1 MGERGCKV
9 SEEKEKY
16 EAGER
21 RHLDDEITGRFT
33 RREWIDIAVAVYS
46 SARRW
51 CDDAERGVHLLRLA
65 DELYEILGVDA
76 DELNL
81 PSGRDGE
88 DSAPA

>member
-1 MGERGCKV
+1 MGDK
-9 SEEKEKY
+9 
-16 EAGER
+16 
-21 RHLDDEITGRFT
+21 ITATFT
-33 RREWIDIAVAVYS
+33 RKEWIDIAVSVYS
-46 SARRW
+46 AARRW
-51 CDDAERGVHLLRLA
+51 CDDAERGVKLLRLA

>member
-1 MGERGCKV
+1 
-9 SEEKEKY
+9 
-16 EAGER
+16 
-21 RHLDDEITGRFT
+21 
-33 RREWIDIAVAVYS
+33 
-46 SARRW
+46 
-51 CDDAERGVHLLRLA
+51 LA